1 MNTILQ
7 LRENRAKKWDAAK
20 AFLDVK
26 RGTDGLLSAEDAGAY
41 EKMEAEVVALG
52 KEVERLERQVALDA
66 ELNKPTADPLTSK
79 PAQPAAEQKTG
90 RASDAYKKAFW
101 NAIPPR
107 TLDPRF
113 STLWS
118 RAPTARVVISY
129 QTSSKKHWC
138 RS

>member
-79 PAQPAAEQKTG
+79 PAQPAANRKRVVRRMRTRKRFG
-90 RASDAYKKAFW
+90 TRSA
-101 NAIPPR
+101 PR

-113 STLWS
+113 STL
-118 RAPTARVVISY
+118 
-129 QTSSKKHWC
+129 
-138 RS
+138 

>member
-52 KEVERLERQVALDA
+52 KEVERLERQLALDA

-79 PAQPAAEQKTG
+79 PAQTNTEQKTG
-90 RASDAYKKAFW
+90 RANHRVQKGVLE
-101 NAIPPR
+101 R
-107 TLDPRF
+107 DPF
-113 STLWS
+113 
-118 RAPTARVVISY
+118 
-129 QTSSKKHWC
+129 
-138 RS
+138 